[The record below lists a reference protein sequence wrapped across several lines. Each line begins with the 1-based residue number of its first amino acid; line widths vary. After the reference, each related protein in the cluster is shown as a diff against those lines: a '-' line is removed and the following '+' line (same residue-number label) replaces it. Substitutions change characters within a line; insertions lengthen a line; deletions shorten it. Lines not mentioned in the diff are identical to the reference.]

1 MIMVVQ
7 HPSIIQIRGK
17 IERRKEDILKIIRKV
32 CRGVNIEI
40 EEGEHGIDIYIP
52 DVNIARIAI
61 AKIKKLFKGKVEMN
75 MSTKYAGMR
84 KGKVRIVFIYSLRFN

>member
-1 MIMVVQ
+1 MTAI

-17 IERRKEDILKIIRKV
+17 IEKKEEILGVIKNVCKDIK
-32 CRGVNIEI
+32 IEI
-40 EEGEHGIDIYIP
+40 EEVEDGIDVYIP

-61 AKIKKLFKGKVEMN
+61 SKIKKLFKGKVKMN

-84 KGKVRIVFIYSLRFN
+84 KGKVRIVFVYSLRFN

>member
-1 MIMVVQ
+1 MTAI

-17 IERRKEDILKIIRKV
+17 IEKKEEILRVIKSVCKDIK
-32 CRGVNIEI
+32 IEI
-40 EEGEHGIDIYIP
+40 EEVEDGTDVYIP

-61 AKIKKLFKGKVEMN
+61 AKIKKLFKGKVEVN

-84 KGKVRIVFIYSLRFN
+84 KGKVRIVFVYSLRFN

>member
-1 MIMVVQ
+1 MTAI

-17 IERRKEDILKIIRKV
+17 IEKKEEILRVIKNVCKDIK
-32 CRGVNIEI
+32 IEI
-40 EEGEHGIDIYIP
+40 EEVEDGIDVYIP

-61 AKIKKLFKGKVEMN
+61 AKIKKLFKGKVKMN

-84 KGKVRIVFIYSLRFN
+84 KGKVRIVFVYSLRFN

>member
-17 IERRKEDILKIIRKV
+17 IERKEDILKVIRNV
-32 CRGVNIEI
+32 CKDIKIEI
-40 EEGEHGIDIYIP
+40 EEVEDGIDIYIP
-52 DVNIARIAI
+52 DVNVARIVVSR
-61 AKIKKLFKGKVEMN
+61 IKKLFKGKVKIN

-84 KGKVRIVFIYSLRFN
+84 KGKIRIAFVYSLRFI

>member
-1 MIMVVQ
+1 MTRL

-17 IERRKEDILKIIRKV
+17 IEKKEQILRMIRNVCKDIE
-32 CRGVNIEI
+32 IEI
-40 EEGEHGIDIYIP
+40 EEVEDGIDVYIP

-61 AKIKKLFKGKVEMN
+61 AKIKKLFKGKVKMN

-84 KGKVRIVFIYSLRFN
+84 KGKVRIVFVYSLRFN

>member
-1 MIMVVQ
+1 MTVI

-17 IERRKEDILKIIRKV
+17 MEKKEEILRVIKNVCKDIK
-32 CRGVNIEI
+32 IEI
-40 EEGEHGIDIYIP
+40 EEVEDGIDVYIP

-61 AKIKKLFKGKVEMN
+61 SKIKKLFKGKVKMN

-84 KGKVRIVFIYSLRFN
+84 KGKVKIIFVYSLRFN

>member
-17 IERRKEDILKIIRKV
+17 IERKKEDILKVIRNV
-32 CRGVNIEI
+32 CRDIEIEI
-40 EEGEHGIDIYIP
+40 EEVKDGVDIYIP
-52 DVNIARIAI
+52 DVNVARIVVSRM
-61 AKIKKLFKGKVEMN
+61 KKLFRGKVKMN

-84 KGKVRIVFIYSLRFN
+84 KGKIRIVFVYSLRFI